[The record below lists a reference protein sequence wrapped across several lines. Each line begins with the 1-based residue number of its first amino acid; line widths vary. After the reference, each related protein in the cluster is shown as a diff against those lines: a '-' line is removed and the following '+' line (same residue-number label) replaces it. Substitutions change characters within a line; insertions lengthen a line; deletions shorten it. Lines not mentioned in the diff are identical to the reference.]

1 MILSKPGLSWPLGA
15 GAETHRVPGASA
27 RLAPA
32 EGLEWAHHQLDFRE
46 KNCFETPHLQMTSV
60 CCLCRFEFV
69 YNYLYLANL
78 RANWDEVK
86 RQAEKAP
93 QPEARRYVLP
103 LNIDKVP
110 AGTSVC
116 TIPAV
121 CGRVLQVLC
130 QVAFNS
136 N

>member
-1 MILSKPGLSWPLGA
+1 MFLSLILFL
-15 GAETHRVPGASA
+15 R
-27 RLAPA
+27 
-32 EGLEWAHHQLDFRE
+32 
-46 KNCFETPHLQMTSV
+46 
-60 CCLCRFEFV
+60 RFEFV

-110 AGTSVC
+110 ARLRAAAAAGGAPRC
-116 TIPAV
+116 RCLPHALA
-121 CGRVLQVLC
+121 GLMAGHR
-130 QVAFNS
+130 
-136 N
+136 

>member
-1 MILSKPGLSWPLGA
+1 MIP
-15 GAETHRVPGASA
+15 
-27 RLAPA
+27 
-32 EGLEWAHHQLDFRE
+32 F
-46 KNCFETPHLQMTSV
+46 
-60 CCLCRFEFV
+60 LCRFEFV

-110 AGTSVC
+110 V
-116 TIPAV
+116 P
-121 CGRVLQVLC
+121 LQCRCLLLRASLALC
-130 QVAFNS
+130 LAPFNS

>member
-1 MILSKPGLSWPLGA
+1 
-15 GAETHRVPGASA
+15 
-27 RLAPA
+27 
-32 EGLEWAHHQLDFRE
+32 
-46 KNCFETPHLQMTSV
+46 MTSLFLSV
-60 CCLCRFEFV
+60 IPFLCRFEFV

-110 AGTSVC
+110 ARRRAPDAASGAETPVSA
-116 TIPAV
+116 PLLMAQRRW
-121 CGRVLQVLC
+121 GS
-130 QVAFNS
+130 A
-136 N
+136 